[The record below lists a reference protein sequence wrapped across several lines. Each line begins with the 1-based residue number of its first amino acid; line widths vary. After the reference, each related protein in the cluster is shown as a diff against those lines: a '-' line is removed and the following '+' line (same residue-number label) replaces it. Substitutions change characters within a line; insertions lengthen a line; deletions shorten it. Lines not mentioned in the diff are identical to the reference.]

1 MKVSSRLSAVVATI
15 LSHAAANAYGAASA
29 SAPGVSAELQEVVVT
44 ATRRSESLQDVP
56 ITMQALTGASLSQLN
71 VQTFDDYIKR
81 LRENIPDSSDLLSTE
96 YRYFSS
102 KIHHIC
108 YDLSAA
114 RTDGVEFMNWLRDN
128 HWRIVICTHRD
139 LRRVSISTRTWLLN
153 NRIPYDYLFMASNKL
168 EFCWIWGI
176 EFLVDDNLFYASSG
190 SRYGVSVFY
199 PIMPKHD
206 VLPNNGAR
214 GFS

>member
-1 MKVSSRLSAVVATI
+1 MKTIAVDLDDT
-15 LSHAAANAYGAASA
+15 LNNFSKTLENTSFLYDASYNI
-29 SAPGVSAELQEVVVT
+29 PEK
-44 ATRRSESLQDVP
+44 
-56 ITMQALTGASLSQLN
+56 
-71 VQTFDDYIKR
+71 TFDDYIKR

-214 GFS
+214 GFSKFEEVKQWI